1 MGTCSDVYFF
11 TCDEY
16 TVDTVCNVYTF
27 SDSRLTWFSVNDINV
42 YYWELYRTNGTSTD
56 AKITGNDLDSINTSP
71 NSNAKCHPSLT
82 MASAY
87 DNGKVK
93 NYTTGMC
100 GFKYQV
106 TNVGTSGPIG
116 FVVMKDSAV
125 TLLAGSALALAA
137 MLAF

>member
-1 MGTCSDVYFF
+1 
-11 TCDEY
+11 
-16 TVDTVCNVYTF
+16 
-27 SDSRLTWFSVNDINV
+27 
-42 YYWELYRTNGTSTD
+42 
-56 AKITGNDLDSINTSP
+56 
-71 NSNAKCHPSLT
+71 

-137 MLAF
+137 MLAFWLDHTLQTKLPLSSQGLSLKAEKPCFNFKQIVLYQKPPILIIS